1 MKRPEFR
8 RPAFPRR
15 DFRRP
20 EFRRPSL
27 RALASGLRARLVV
40 AFLLV
45 AALSALTT
53 AALTFREARTAILK
67 RTQDTAVAALR
78 SQVNSQIPD
87 YAFPP
92 TQQKLLELS
101 HGLTR
106 AGEAQHWIIHVRYE
120 DHPMVPAKD
129 ARMAIPQG
137 LQKKV
142 RNGVAAFQRMDID
155 GDAWLAIG
163 LPVTYADDGR
173 PSGLEVYAQM
183 PLREDEINVRALVQA
198 AQSGAVP
205 GVALAAVPALIAAR
219 GVLRPV
225 RELRRATRKIAAG
238 ELDTRLKVTGRDE
251 LADLSRTFNDM
262 AEALEENVAELR
274 RMEANSRRFAA
285 DVSHELRTP
294 LAAMTAVVDVL
305 DDDVASLD
313 PDTAYAVRLISEETG
328 KLARMVEDLM
338 EISRFDAGAA
348 ALHLDE
354 VDVAE
359 TVRKTLQARGWQDD
373 VAVDLP
379 EDVRA
384 RLDPRRI
391 DVVVANLVGNALKHG
406 GAPVAVA
413 VRVAEGETPEAGE
426 RLLIEIADR
435 GRGIDPEVLPHV
447 FERFFK
453 ADSARARSEGSGLGL
468 AITLE
473 NVRLHDGTVRAANR
487 PEGGAVFTVDL
498 PLRHCGGE
506 EG

>member
-1 MKRPEFR
+1 MRGV
-8 RPAFPRR
+8 AG
-15 DFRRP
+15 
-20 EFRRPSL
+20 
-27 RALASGLRARLVV
+27 GLRARLVV

-53 AALTFREARTAILK
+53 AALTFRSARTAILK
-67 RTQDTAVAALR
+67 HTQDTAIDSLR
-78 SQVNSQIPD
+78 SQVNSQVPD
-87 YAFPP
+87 YTFPL
-92 TQQKLLELS
+92 TAQAQEDLS
-101 HGLTR
+101 RRLTA
-106 AGEAQHWIIHVRYE
+106 AGGAQHWIIHLRYQGGA
-120 DHPMVPAKD
+120 MVPAGD
-129 ARMAIPQG
+129 TNRIIPQG
-137 LQKKV
+137 LQQKV
-142 RNGVAAFQRMDID
+142 RSGIPAFQRMDID
-155 GDAWLAIG
+155 GNPWLSIG
-163 LPVTYADDGR
+163 LPVTFKDTGQD
-173 PSGLEVYAQM
+173 SGLEVYAQM
-183 PLREDEINVRALVQA
+183 ALREDEANVQALVKA
-198 AQSGAVP
+198 AQSGALP
-205 GVALAAVPALIAAR
+205 AVALAAVPALIAAR

-225 RELRRATRKIAAG
+225 RELRRASRKIAAG
-238 ELDTRLKVTGRDE
+238 ELDTRLRVTGRDE

-305 DDDVASLD
+305 DEDAASLD

-354 VDVAE
+354 VDVSE
-359 TVRKTLQARGWQDD
+359 TVRKTLQARGWQEK
-373 VAVDLP
+373 VAADLP
-379 EDVRA
+379 EGVRA

-406 GAPVAVA
+406 GEPVSVA
-413 VRVAEGETPEAGE
+413 VRAESRDTGE

-435 GRGIDPEVLPHV
+435 GAGIDPEVLPHV
-447 FERFFK
+447 FDRFFK

-473 NVRLHDGTVRAANR
+473 NVRLHDGTVRAANA
-487 PEGGAVFTVDL
+487 PGGGAVFTVEL
-498 PLRHCGGE
+498 PLRRGGGE
-506 EG
+506 EA

>member
-1 MKRPEFR
+1 MKRPRLR
-8 RPAFPRR
+8 RPAFPRP
-15 DFRRP
+15 DLRRP

-53 AALTFREARTAILK
+53 AGLTFREARTAILK
-67 RTQDTAVAALR
+67 RTQDTAVSALR

-92 TQQKLLELS
+92 SQQKLLELT

-106 AGEAQHWIIHVRYE
+106 AGEAQHWIIHVR
-120 DHPMVPAKD
+120 HGNGPMVPSVDVKAI
-129 ARMAIPQG
+129 IPQG

-142 RNGVAAFQRMDID
+142 RNGIAAFQRMDID
-155 GDAWLAIG
+155 GNAWLAIG
-163 LPVTYADDGR
+163 LPVTYADNGA
-173 PSGLEVYAQM
+173 PSGLEVYAQI

-305 DDDVASLD
+305 DDDAGSLD

-359 TVRKTLQARGWQDD
+359 TVRKTLQARGWQEK
-373 VAVDLP
+373 VSVDLP
-379 EDVRA
+379 EGVRA

-406 GAPVAVA
+406 GEPVGVT
-413 VRVAEGETPEAGE
+413 VRVAEGKTPEAGE

-498 PLRHCGGE
+498 PLRHCGGD

>member
-1 MKRPEFR
+1 M
-8 RPAFPRR
+8 
-15 DFRRP
+15 RRP
-20 EFRRPSL
+20 EFRRPKL
-27 RALASGLRARLVV
+27 RGAASGLRARLVV

-53 AALTFREARTAILK
+53 AGLTFRSARTAILK
-67 RTQDTAVAALR
+67 HTQDTAIDSLR
-78 SQVNSQIPD
+78 SQVNSQVPD
-87 YAFPP
+87 YTFPLTP
-92 TQQKLLELS
+92 QAQADLGRRLS
-101 HGLTR
+101 A
-106 AGEAQHWIIHVRYE
+106 AGGAQRWIIHLRYQGGA
-120 DHPMVPAKD
+120 MVPAAD
-129 ARMAIPQG
+129 TSRTIPQG
-137 LQKKV
+137 LQQKV
-142 RNGVAAFQRMDID
+142 RSGIPAFQRMDTD
-155 GDAWLAIG
+155 GPWLAIG
-163 LPVTYADDGR
+163 LPVTFKDTSQD
-173 PSGLEVYAQM
+173 SGLEVYAQM
-183 PLREDEINVRALVQA
+183 PLREDEANVQALVKA

-205 GVALAAVPALIAAR
+205 AVALAAVPALIAAR

-225 RELRRATRKIAAG
+225 RELRRASRKIAAG
-238 ELDTRLKVTGRDE
+238 ELDTRLRVTGRDE

-305 DDDVASLD
+305 DEDAATLD

-354 VDVAE
+354 VDVSE
-359 TVRKTLQARGWQDD
+359 TVRKTLQARGWQDK
-373 VAVDLP
+373 VAADLP
-379 EDVRA
+379 EGVRA

-406 GAPVAVA
+406 GEPVSVA
-413 VRVAEGETPEAGE
+413 VRAEEQATGD

-435 GRGIDPEVLPHV
+435 GRGIDPDVLPHV
-447 FERFFK
+447 FDRFFK

-473 NVRLHDGTVRAANR
+473 NVRLHDGTVRAANA
-487 PEGGAVFTVDL
+487 PGGGAVFTVEL
-498 PLRHCGGE
+498 PLRHGGGE
-506 EG
+506 EA

>member
-1 MKRPEFR
+1 M
-8 RPAFPRR
+8 
-15 DFRRP
+15 RRP
-20 EFRRPSL
+20 EFRRPKL
-27 RALASGLRARLVV
+27 RGAASGLRARLVV

-53 AALTFREARTAILK
+53 AGLTFRSARTAILK
-67 RTQDTAVAALR
+67 HTQDTAIDSLR
-78 SQVNSQIPD
+78 SQVNSQVPD
-87 YAFPP
+87 YTFPLTP
-92 TQQKLLELS
+92 QAQADLGRRLS
-101 HGLTR
+101 A
-106 AGEAQHWIIHVRYE
+106 AGGAQRWIIHLRYQGGA
-120 DHPMVPAKD
+120 MVPAAD
-129 ARMAIPQG
+129 TSRTIPQG
-137 LQKKV
+137 LQQKV
-142 RNGVAAFQRMDID
+142 RSGIPAFQRMDTD
-155 GDAWLAIG
+155 GSPWLAIG
-163 LPVTYADDGR
+163 LPVTFKDTSQD
-173 PSGLEVYAQM
+173 SGLEVYAQM
-183 PLREDEINVRALVQA
+183 PLREDEANVQALVKA

-205 GVALAAVPALIAAR
+205 AVALAAVPALIAAR

-225 RELRRATRKIAAG
+225 RELRRASRKIAAG
-238 ELDTRLKVTGRDE
+238 ELDTRLRVTGRDE

-305 DDDVASLD
+305 DEDAATLD

-354 VDVAE
+354 VDVSE
-359 TVRKTLQARGWQDD
+359 TVRKTLQARGWQDK
-373 VAVDLP
+373 VAADLP
-379 EDVRA
+379 EGVRA

-406 GAPVAVA
+406 GEPVSVA
-413 VRVAEGETPEAGE
+413 VRAEEQATGD

-435 GRGIDPEVLPHV
+435 GRGIDPDVLPHV
-447 FERFFK
+447 FDRFFK

-473 NVRLHDGTVRAANR
+473 NVRLHDGTVRAANA
-487 PEGGAVFTVDL
+487 PGGGAVFTVEL
-498 PLRHCGGE
+498 PLRHGGGE
-506 EG
+506 EA

>member
-1 MKRPEFR
+1 MGR
-8 RPAFPRR
+8 RPALGTFAR
-15 DFRRP
+15 
-20 EFRRPSL
+20 
-27 RALASGLRARLVV
+27 GLRARLVV

-53 AALTFREARTAILK
+53 AGLTFREARTKILK
-67 RTQDTAVAALR
+67 RTQDTAVETLR
-78 SQVNSQIPD
+78 AQVNSQVPEVT
-87 YAFPP
+87 FPP
-92 TQQKLLELS
+92 GNDDLVRLS
-101 HGLTR
+101 EGLNR
-106 AGEAQHWIIHVRYE
+106 AGVAQRWMVHTRYK
-120 DHPMVPAKD
+120 DGPLVPPTGPNGS
-129 ARMAIPQG
+129 RGIPAGVQG
-137 LQKKV
+137 KV
-142 RNGVAAFQRMDID
+142 HKGIAAFQRIELD
-155 GDAWLAIG
+155 GKPWLAIG
-163 LPVTYADDGR
+163 LPVTYSGDGGEI
-173 PSGLEVYAQM
+173 SGLEVYAKL
-183 PLREDEINVRALVQA
+183 PLREDELNVQALVQA
-198 AQSGAVP
+198 AQNGAMP
-205 GVALAAVPALIAAR
+205 AIALAVVPALIAAR

-225 RELRRATRKIAAG
+225 RELRRATQQITAG

-262 AEALEENVAELR
+262 AAALEENVAELR

-305 DDDVASLD
+305 DEDAATLD

-354 VDVAE
+354 VDVSE
-359 TVRKTLQARGWQDD
+359 TVRKTLQARGWQDK
-373 VAVDLP
+373 VAADLP
-379 EDVRA
+379 EGVRA

-406 GAPVAVA
+406 GEPVSVA
-413 VRVAEGETPEAGE
+413 VRATEGAGAEGQ

-435 GRGIDPEVLPHV
+435 GEGIDPEVLPHV

-473 NVRLHDGTVRAANR
+473 NVRLHDGTVRAANGR
-487 PEGGAVFTVDL
+487 AGGAVFTVDL
-498 PLRHCGGE
+498 PLRRGECGEFE
-506 EG
+506 EGQA

>member
-1 MKRPEFR
+1 MR
-8 RPAFPRR
+8 RPHLGLPTL
-15 DFRRP
+15 
-20 EFRRPSL
+20 RRPSL
-27 RALASGLRARLVV
+27 RAVAGGLRARLVV

-67 RTQDTAVAALR
+67 RTQDTAIDSLR
-78 SQVNSQIPD
+78 SQVNSQVPD
-87 YAFPP
+87 YSFP
-92 TQQKLLELS
+92 
-101 HGLTR
+101 LTR
-106 AGEAQHWIIHVRYE
+106 QSQVDLSDRLAKAGRAQHWAISVRYRGGAMMPPVVG
-120 DHPMVPAKD
+120 D
-129 ARMAIPQG
+129 RLIPQG

-142 RNGVAAFQRMDID
+142 HSGIPAFQRLAVD
-155 GDAWLAIG
+155 GDPWLAIG
-163 LPVTYADDGR
+163 LPVTYR
-173 PSGLEVYAQM
+173 ESSERSGLEVYALL
-183 PLREDEINVRALVQA
+183 PLREDEANVQALVEA
-198 AQSGAVP
+198 AQRGALP
-205 GVALAAVPALIAAR
+205 AVALAAVPALIAAR

-225 RELRRATRKIAAG
+225 RELRRASGKIAAG

-251 LADLSRTFNDM
+251 LADLSLTFNDM
-262 AEALEENVAELR
+262 AEALEGNVAELR

-305 DDDVASLD
+305 DEDAATLD
-313 PDTAYAVRLISEETG
+313 PDTAHAVRLISEETG

-354 VDVAE
+354 VDVSE
-359 TVRKTLQARGWQDD
+359 TVRKTLQARGWQDK
-373 VAVDLP
+373 VAADLP
-379 EDVRA
+379 EGVRA

-406 GAPVAVA
+406 GEPVSVA
-413 VRVAEGETPEAGE
+413 VRVEGPDGGE

-435 GRGIDPEVLPHV
+435 GEGIDPEVLPHV

-473 NVRLHDGTVRAANR
+473 NVRLHDGTVRAANG
-487 PEGGAVFTVDL
+487 PSGGAVFTVDL
-498 PLRHCGGE
+498 PLRHGGGGE
-506 EG
+506 V

>member
-1 MKRPEFR
+1 MSRPAFLRRPVLR
-8 RPAFPRR
+8 RPA
-15 DFRRP
+15 
-20 EFRRPSL
+20 FRRPSL
-27 RALASGLRARLVV
+27 RAVAAGLRARLVL

-67 RTQDTAVAALR
+67 RTQDTAIEALR
-78 SQVNSQIPD
+78 SQVNSQVPD
-87 YAFPP
+87 YTFPLS
-92 TQQKLLELS
+92 QQSLQDLQHRLNAAGS
-101 HGLTR
+101 AQRWTIQLRYRGGGLTPGGNPR
-106 AGEAQHWIIHVRYE
+106 R
-120 DHPMVPAKD
+120 
-129 ARMAIPQG
+129 IPQG
-137 LQKKV
+137 VQEKV
-142 RNGVAAFQRMDID
+142 RAGIPAFQRLDS
-155 GDAWLAIG
+155 GGEPWLAIG
-163 LPVTYADDGR
+163 LPVTYRGTSED
-173 PSGLEVYAQM
+173 SGLEVYAQM
-183 PLREDEINVRALVQA
+183 PLREDEANVQALVKA
-198 AQSGAVP
+198 AQSGALP
-205 GVALAAVPALIAAR
+205 AVALAAVPALIAAR

-225 RELRRATRKIAAG
+225 RELRRASRKLAAG

-305 DDDVASLD
+305 DEDAATLD

-354 VDVAE
+354 VDVSE
-359 TVRKTLQARGWQDD
+359 TIRKTVQARGWQDK
-373 VAVDLP
+373 VAADLP
-379 EDVRA
+379 EGVRA

-406 GAPVAVA
+406 GEPVDVA
-413 VRVAEGETPEAGE
+413 VRVAHGEEGR

-435 GRGIDPEVLPHV
+435 GEGIDPDVLPHV

-453 ADSARARSEGSGLGL
+453 ADSSRARSEGSGLGL

-487 PEGGAVFTVDL
+487 PGGGAVFTVEL
-498 PLRHCGGE
+498 PLRQGGGE
-506 EG
+506 PA

>member
-1 MKRPEFR
+1 MS
-8 RPAFPRR
+8 RPA
-15 DFRRP
+15 
-20 EFRRPSL
+20 FRRPSL
-27 RALASGLRARLVV
+27 RDVAAGLRARLVV

-67 RTQDTAVAALR
+67 RTQDTAIEALR
-78 SQVNSQIPD
+78 SQVNSQVPD
-87 YAFPP
+87 YTFPLS
-92 TQQKLLELS
+92 QQALQDLQHRLNAAGGAQRWS
-101 HGLTR
+101 VHLRYHGSGL
-106 AGEAQHWIIHVRYE
+106 
-120 DHPMVPAKD
+120 VPGGGPG
-129 ARMAIPQG
+129 RIPQG
-137 LQKKV
+137 VQAKV
-142 RNGVAAFQRMDID
+142 RAGIPAFQRLDSD
-155 GDAWLAIG
+155 GEPWLAIG
-163 LPVTYADDGR
+163 LPVTYRGTSEA
-173 PSGLEVYAQM
+173 SGLEVYAQM
-183 PLREDEINVRALVQA
+183 PLREDEANVQALVKA
-198 AQSGAVP
+198 AQRGALP
-205 GVALAAVPALIAAR
+205 AVALAAVPALIAAS

-225 RELRRATRKIAAG
+225 RELRRASRKIAAG

-305 DDDVASLD
+305 DEDAATLD

-354 VDVAE
+354 VDVSE
-359 TVRKTLQARGWQDD
+359 TIRKTVQARGWQDK
-373 VAVDLP
+373 VAADLP
-379 EDVRA
+379 EGVRA

-406 GAPVAVA
+406 GAPVDVA
-413 VRVAEGETPEAGE
+413 VRVAHGEEGR

-435 GRGIDPEVLPHV
+435 GEGIDPDVLPHV

-487 PEGGAVFTVDL
+487 PGGGAVFTVEL
-498 PLRHCGGE
+498 PLRQGGDE
-506 EG
+506 TA

>member
-1 MKRPEFR
+1 M
-8 RPAFPRR
+8 
-15 DFRRP
+15 
-20 EFRRPSL
+20 

-53 AALTFREARTAILK
+53 AGLTFREARTAILK
-67 RTQDTAVAALR
+67 RTQDTAVSALR

-87 YAFPP
+87 YSFPP
-92 TQQKLLELS
+92 SQQKLLELT

-120 DHPMVPAKD
+120 DHPMVPAADVK
-129 ARMAIPQG
+129 AVIPQG
-137 LQKKV
+137 LRQKV
-142 RNGVAAFQRMDID
+142 RNGIAAFQRMDID
-155 GDAWLAIG
+155 GNAWLAIG
-163 LPVTYADDGR
+163 LPVTYADTGR

-305 DDDVASLD
+305 DDDAGSLD

-359 TVRKTLQARGWQDD
+359 TVRKTLQARGWQDE

-379 EDVRA
+379 EGVRA

-406 GAPVAVA
+406 GGPVGVA
-413 VRVAEGETPEAGE
+413 VRVAEGKAPGAAGE

>member
-1 MKRPEFR
+1 MTR
-8 RPAFPRR
+8 RLLPRLGGL
-15 DFRRP
+15 RRP
-20 EFRRPSL
+20 EFRRPRL
-27 RALASGLRARLVV
+27 RGAARGLRARLIV

-53 AALTFREARTAILK
+53 AGLTFRSARTAILK
-67 RTQDTAVAALR
+67 HTQDTAIDSLR
-78 SQVNSQIPD
+78 SQVNSQVPD
-87 YAFPP
+87 YTFPLTP
-92 TQQKLLELS
+92 QAQADLS
-101 HGLTR
+101 RRLTA
-106 AGEAQHWIIHVRYE
+106 AGGAQHWIIHLRYQGGA
-120 DHPMVPAKD
+120 MVPSVD
-129 ARMAIPQG
+129 ANRTIPQG
-137 LQKKV
+137 LQQKV
-142 RNGVAAFQRMDID
+142 RSGIPAFQRMDID
-155 GDAWLAIG
+155 GDPWLSIG
-163 LPVTYADDGR
+163 LPVTFKDTGR

-183 PLREDEINVRALVQA
+183 ALREDEANVQALVKA
-198 AQSGAVP
+198 AQSGALP
-205 GVALAAVPALIAAR
+205 AVALAAVPALIAAR

-225 RELRRATRKIAAG
+225 RELRRASRKIAAG
-238 ELDTRLKVTGRDE
+238 ELDTRLRVTGRDE

-305 DDDVASLD
+305 DEDAATLD
-313 PDTAYAVRLISEETG
+313 PDTAHAVRLISEETG

-354 VDVAE
+354 VDVSE
-359 TVRKTLQARGWQDD
+359 TVRKTLQARGWQEK
-373 VAVDLP
+373 VAADLP
-379 EDVRA
+379 EGVRA

-406 GAPVAVA
+406 GEPVSVA
-413 VRVAEGETPEAGE
+413 VRAEERVTGD

-435 GRGIDPEVLPHV
+435 GPGIDADVLPHV
-447 FERFFK
+447 FDRFFK

-473 NVRLHDGTVRAANR
+473 NVRLHDGTVRAANA
-487 PEGGAVFTVDL
+487 PGGGAVFTVEL
-498 PLRHCGGE
+498 PLRRGGGE
-506 EG
+506 EA